1 MDVSDWKDV
10 IGEYVKENGFVKHQI
25 DSFNDFVEFG
35 IQKIID
41 EIGPIEISTKEDSR
55 GGKATYIISFD
66 KINIKKPVIR
76 ENDGTTN
83 IMYPQEARNRNLTY
97 HSCIYC
103 DMSVKTIKN
112 GEETIKISREQLGF
126 LPIMVKSKFCLLHG
140 KSEIELAKLG
150 ECIYDEGGYFIVN
163 GNEKA
168 IVSQERMPNNVVF
181 CFYKKPP
188 SKIIWQ
194 AEIRSQYEYHN
205 KTTST
210 FYMRIFSKGSRS
222 VYENISNFSNVDY
235 IRCQLTY
242 IKQDIPLIIL
252 FYALNISR
260 NNILNLIMKS
270 KFPFDIKNYE
280 ANLNKFLS
288 CSFDET
294 DQILSEEL
302 EENEDIHE
310 FALNYIGYRGSKLV
324 NTKAERVAY
333 AIEILNKEL
342 FPNMSLN
349 ILDINSSEIQ
359 LSKTKGYFLGYIV
372 NKLFCCYI
380 GLQKET
386 DRDHLGNKRIDLTGC
401 LLTNLFKG
409 IFKRLHKDSKNNL
422 TKSIE
427 INNSIDLL
435 NNIKSKTITNDIKYA
450 LSTGNW
456 GRQSGGTAPK
466 MGVSQQLN
474 RLTFSSS
481 LSHLRKINT
490 PLNREGKQAKPRQLH
505 NTHWGYL
512 CPAETPEGQG
522 CGLLK
527 NLAITCHI
535 SIGSENSYNF
545 IIKQLEKFND
555 FKLENEVY
563 YEYKIFIDGCLLVTL
578 DKDNTFD
585 FYNKLKN
592 FRKNLIISYDTS
604 LCLDNELKELNI
616 FTGAGRCCRPLF
628 TIEGVNKPKTGMSW
642 KDLLL
647 NGIIE
652 YIDVQEEE
660 ETMIA
665 INLSKITSSTTHVE
679 IHPSMMLGLCASII
693 PFPDHNQSPRNIY
706 QSLHPDTLVSL
717 ADGTQKMIKDVK
729 IGDFVVTFDHE
740 NMNRTYSKVI
750 NQYVRPSENDM
761 YKITTISGR
770 EIIATDNHSFFTD
783 EGFKEVRH
791 FNENTLIGIDVGS
804 GRQISVQE
812 KVKILDKELYAS
824 TVSEY
829 YDNIDKYTNDC
840 LGWFGDIEINKVAI
854 LAGIIGYLLSD
865 GSLFESNK
873 RLYASFCHSN
883 EESAI
888 QLQNDLEFIG
898 FKRNKIHKQTRTGTY
913 GKDTDNVSKTTQ
925 TGYTY
930 IYSGTFPL
938 LLKALGVTVGRRTEQ
953 ISSLPNFILNG
964 HKEVKRSFLSGI
976 FGGDGSKIYCT
987 KRSRG
992 DYLYSIGPLSMSKI
1006 PEHVDTL
1013 VDIFKIISEMLSL
1026 FDVKTNPITVYNGKF
1041 GKLEVSLPLSRSSEN
1056 IIKFYNEIGF
1066 KYDTYKNH
1074 SSGIVVEYLKYKNR
1088 KYQNRLDDVLTI
1100 QYKFNNGLSNRTIA
1114 DEHNMNIK
1122 VVNNLRITHNKG
1134 GSTKVRHG
1142 FKDFMTFEQFKE
1154 SIIYKNGTNT
1164 IFVPIEKI
1172 QEYKES
1178 NMIADI
1184 TVEDQTR
1191 HDFFG
1196 NNFLSCNSAM
1206 GKQAMGIYA
1215 SNYRERFDTLAHIL
1229 YYPQKPLV
1237 STTIMKHMKFDELPA
1252 GINAI
1257 VAIATYGGYNQE
1269 DSIIVNKAAI
1279 DRGLFRNSFY
1289 RTYTDQEKEIIRVGG
1304 FMEQFEVPNK
1314 NETKGIQYGNY
1325 GKLDTDGLI
1334 EPGSRTVENDI
1345 IIGKTT
1351 PIVQNK
1357 QENFQAKTFK
1367 KRDVSTSVRPNE
1379 VGVIDKVIFTTNS
1392 DGYKY
1397 TKIKVRSVR
1406 IPEIGDKFSC
1416 YSPDH
1421 EVLTD
1426 NGWKFINEL
1435 TYDDKVAS
1443 LVNGTTLEYVKP
1455 TEIMSYD
1462 NYDGEMYNIETNQVS
1477 LCVTLNHRM
1486 YVKMRHNK
1494 DYRIETAENIHNK
1507 MRHYL
1512 KNCEDIIPLPYEG
1525 ELEKITPTTFD
1536 IYNEEK
1542 ELIFSIPLN
1551 SWLLMFGIWLAEGH
1565 VYYRE
1570 DIYLYYVSF
1579 ATNKKRVRDALEQI
1593 GQECA
1598 DQFTFGYKGVANAKK
1613 GDVHLTN
1620 YRICNK
1626 NMAKY
1631 FNSLNQGLSTSK
1643 YLPKWVWSLTREQCR
1658 ILFNGMMLGD
1668 GHSSGSTERY
1678 DTSSAQ
1684 LANDVQRLILH
1695 MGYSANMSLKY
1706 EAGNQTIIKKDG
1718 RNNEIITS
1726 NFDAWRLGIIKS
1738 QNNPIVNKTELQD
1751 SIIDYNDKVYCCT
1764 VPSGVIYVRRN
1775 GKPVWCGNSRH
1786 GQKGT
1791 IGIIY
1796 NQEDMPFTSE
1806 GIIPDI
1812 IINPHAI
1819 PSRMTIGHLI
1829 ECLLGKVCVFSGL
1842 QGDATP
1848 FTNLNVNEIG
1858 AELEKYGFSGDGT
1871 EVMYNGETGEEMK
1884 TKIFI
1889 GPTYYQRLK
1898 HMVADKEHCLTLD
1911 HEVLTIDGWKDPKD
1925 LTFDDKIA
1933 CLKNN
1938 ELVYDHPKDILFF
1951 PNFDD
1956 QLITFKN
1963 EDIDI
1968 TVTKNHRLYASV
1980 GGAFKLFEAKDIY
1993 NQDIIFKNTA
2003 EWTNNYQH
2011 CSDEMMLLAS
2021 IYVKRGLFVNLNT
2034 VRIYDKDK
2042 YETISDTNTVEFL
2055 RQFGTDLVNKVF
2067 PDWLYKINTKQL
2079 KLFIDNLLFNNSFR
2093 MSGLVDKFQHL
2104 CLHAGLS
2111 CKITQNN
2118 ICVIDSLSIVSDKY
2132 DVFINSKQTPVF
2144 CLQVESEIFMIR
2156 RNGKMMWTGNSR
2168 ASGPVTKLTRQPL
2181 EGRSKEGGL
2190 RLGEMERDALL
2201 SHGASSMLRD
2211 RLFFNSDLYRI
2222 HVCKICGFICQ
2233 SDLDKQRFLCK
2244 CVKEGNT
2251 TEIVQVYIP
2260 YACKLFFQELM
2271 TIAIV
2276 PRIKF

>member
-126 LPIMVKSKFCLLHG
+126 LPIMVKSKFCLLYD

-260 NNILNLIMKS
+260 DDIINLIMSS
-270 KFPFDIKNYE
+270 KFPFEIKNYE

-545 IIKQLEKFND
+545 IIKQLEKFNEY
-555 FKLENEVY
+555 KIENEVY
-563 YEYKIFIDGCLLVTL
+563 NEYKIFIDGCLLITL
-578 DKDNTFD
+578 NKDNTID

-604 LCLDNELKELNI
+604 ICLDNELKELNI

-642 KDLLL
+642 KDLML

-665 INLSKITSSTTHVE
+665 INLSKITPSTTHVE

-717 ADGTQKMIKDVK
+717 ANGTQKMIKDVK

-740 NMNRTYSKVI
+740 TMNRTYSKVI

-761 YKITTISGR
+761 YRITTISGR

-804 GRQISVQE
+804 GRQINVQD
-812 KVKILDKELYAS
+812 KIKILDKELYAS
-824 TVSEY
+824 TAIEY
-829 YDNIDKYTNDC
+829 YDNFNKYCDDC
-840 LGWFGDIEINKVAI
+840 SGWFEEIEINKIAI
-854 LAGIIGYLLSD
+854 LAGIVGYLLAD
-865 GSLFESNK
+865 GSLFESKN

-883 EESAI
+883 EESAV
-888 QLQNDLEFIG
+888 QLQNDLEYIG

-913 GKDTDNVSKTTQ
+913 GKDTDNVSQTTQ

-930 IYSGTFPL
+930 IYTGSFPL
-938 LLKALGVTVGRRTEQ
+938 LLKALGVTVGKRTEQ
-953 ISSLPNFILNG
+953 ISSIPNFILNG

-992 DYLYSIGPLSMSKI
+992 DYLYSVGPLSMSKV
-1006 PEHVDTL
+1006 PEYVDTL
-1013 VDIFKIISEMLSL
+1013 VDTFKNISEMLSL
-1026 FDVKTNPITVYNGKF
+1026 FDIKTNPITIYNGTF
-1041 GKLEVSLPLSRSSEN
+1041 DKLEVSLPLSRNSEN
-1056 IIKFYNEIGF
+1056 VIKFYDEIGF

-1088 KYQNRLDDVLTI
+1088 KYQNRLNEVLTI
-1100 QYKFNNGLSNRTIA
+1100 QNKFNNGLSNRTIA
-1114 DEHNMNIK
+1114 DEHNINIK

-1142 FKDFMTFEQFKE
+1142 FKDYMTFEQFKK
-1154 SIIYKNGTNT
+1154 SIIYENGTNT

-1172 QEYKES
+1172 QEYTDS

-1314 NETKGIQYGNY
+1314 SETKGIQYGNY
-1325 GKLDTDGLI
+1325 GKLDIDGLI

-1443 LVNGTTLEYVKP
+1443 LVDGTTLEYVKP
-1455 TEIMSYD
+1455 TKIMSYD
-1462 NYDGEMYNIETNQVS
+1462 NYNGKMYNIESNQVS

-1486 YVKMRHNK
+1486 YVKMRHNN
-1494 DYRIETAENIHNK
+1494 DYRIEKAEDIHNK

-1512 KNCEDIIPLPYEG
+1512 KNCEDIVPLPYEG
-1525 ELEKITPTTFD
+1525 QLEKITPTSFE
-1536 IYNEEK
+1536 IYNEEQD
-1542 ELIFSIPLN
+1542 LVFSIPIN
-1551 SWLLMFGIWLAEGH
+1551 SWLLMFGIWLAEGN

-1570 DIYLYYVSF
+1570 DIHTYYVSF
-1579 ATNKKRVRDALEQI
+1579 ATNKKRVRDALEQV
-1593 GQECA
+1593 GKECA
-1598 DQFTFGYKGVANAKK
+1598 GQFTFGYKGVANAKK
-1613 GDVHLTN
+1613 GDVELTN

-1631 FNSLNQGLSTSK
+1631 FDSMNQILSTSK

-1658 ILFNGMMLGD
+1658 ILFDGMMLGD
-1668 GHSSGSTERY
+1668 GHSSGTTDRY
-1678 DTSSAQ
+1678 DTSSIR
-1684 LANDVQRLILH
+1684 LANDVQRLVLH
-1695 MGYSANMSLKY
+1695 MGYSANMTLKY
-1706 EAGNQTIIKKDG
+1706 EAGHQTMIKKDG
-1718 RNNEIITS
+1718 RDNEVITS

-1738 QNNPIVNKTELQD
+1738 QNNPIVNKTTYQD

-1925 LTFDDKIA
+1925 LTFEDKIA
-1933 CLKNN
+1933 CLKDNK
-1938 ELVYDHPKDILFF
+1938 LVYDYPKDILFF

-1956 QLITFKN
+1956 DLITFKN
-1963 EDIDI
+1963 EDIDT

-2003 EWTNNYQH
+2003 EWTNEYNY
-2011 CSDEMMLLAS
+2011 CSDDMMILAS
-2021 IYVKRGLFVNLNT
+2021 IYVKHGLFVNLNT
-2034 VRIYDKDK
+2034 VRIYDKSE
-2042 YETISDTNTVEFL
+2042 YQTITDINTVEFL
-2055 RQFGTDLVNKVF
+2055 KQFGTDLVNKVF
-2067 PDWLYKINTKQL
+2067 PDWLFQISAKQL
-2079 KLFIDNLLFNNSFR
+2079 KLFIRGLVFNNSFR
-2093 MSGLVDKFQHL
+2093 MSGLIDKFQHL

-2118 ICVIDSLSIVSDKY
+2118 ICVIDDLSIVSDKY
-2132 DVFINSKQTPVF
+2132 DVFIINKQTPVF
-2144 CLQVESEIFMIR
+2144 CLQVDSEIFMIR